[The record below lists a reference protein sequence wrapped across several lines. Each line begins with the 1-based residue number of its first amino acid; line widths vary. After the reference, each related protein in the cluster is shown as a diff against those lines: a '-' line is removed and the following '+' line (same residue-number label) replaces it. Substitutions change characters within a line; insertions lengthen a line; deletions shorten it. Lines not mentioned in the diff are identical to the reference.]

1 MTKDVPMNSRRA
13 VAADVRRRMS
23 SRARFRLLTSAATLE
38 VAFGIICGIH
48 VVTLFVLPSR
58 LRAQD
63 GVATLAGQALVSGS
77 TNGYS
82 TNALFSDPAG
92 IVSDPAGNLFVADS
106 QNHALRKISTNG
118 LVTTLAGQL
127 GVPGGGDEMGAQ
139 ARFDSPCGI
148 ARDQN
153 GNLFVSDTGNHTI
166 RKITP
171 AGVVTT
177 IAGRSGQS
185 GFADGPSS
193 SALFNSPLGIAV
205 TANGTIYVADSG
217 NHVIRAISPD
227 GTVTTLAGS
236 AENWGSE
243 NGSGTNARFNGP
255 VGLALDDQ
263 ENLFV
268 ADSNNHTIR
277 KIAADGTVSTWAGV
291 PGVDGCADGDALS
304 AKFCKPAELAID
316 RKNNL
321 LVADSFNHVI
331 RRITRDGKVS
341 TITGVVGSY
350 GAADG
355 VNRQARFFNPYGLA
369 FSPDGSLI
377 VADAYNELI
386 RMVLV
391 PFDLSIRTTND
402 AVTISWDGII
412 GKRYQVQYRNALDAA
427 AWTNLGAPIAA
438 ANPIVSWTHDNL
450 TPGTQRIYRVIVV
463 E

>member
-1 MTKDVPMNSRRA
+1 MC
-13 VAADVRRRMS
+13 
-23 SRARFRLLTSAATLE
+23 L
-38 VAFGIICGIH
+38 
-48 VVTLFVLPSR
+48 VVWLALISPV
-58 LRAQD
+58 RAQD

-82 TNALFSDPAG
+82 TNALFNDPAAL
-92 IVSDPAGNLFVADS
+92 VTDPAGNLFVADS
-106 QNHALRKISTNG
+106 QNHAIRKISANG
-118 LVTTLAGQL
+118 LVTMLAGQL
-127 GVPGGGDEMGAQ
+127 GVPGSGDETGAQ
-139 ARFDSPCGI
+139 ARFDSPCGVTLD
-148 ARDQN
+148 RN

-177 IAGRSGQS
+177 IAGRAGQS

-205 TANGTIYVADSG
+205 APNGTIYVADSG
-217 NHVIRAISPD
+217 NHVIRAISAG

-263 ENLFV
+263 ESLFV

-277 KIAADGTVSTWAGV
+277 RITPDGAVSTWAGV
-291 PGVDGCADGDALS
+291 PGVDGCVDGDAPS

-321 LVADSFNHVI
+321 FVADSFNHVI

-341 TITGVVGSY
+341 TITGVAGSS

-355 VNRQARFFNPYGLA
+355 VDRQARFFNPYGLA
-369 FSPDGSLI
+369 FSPDGSLF

-386 RMVLV
+386 RVVLV
-391 PFDLSIRTTND
+391 PFSVVIQTANGDR
-402 AVTISWDGII
+402 AVTLTWDSII
-412 GKRYQVQYRNALDAA
+412 GRKY
-427 AWTNLGAPIAA
+427 
-438 ANPIVSWTHDNL
+438 
-450 TPGTQRIYRVIVV
+450 
-463 E
+463 